1 MLNLV
6 QFEAVSSVAGANSRT
21 FGPLG
26 IPASLPVAR
35 SPAGIC
41 SSFDDDDVVDND
53 DDDAE
58 EGEGGGRKK
67 QA

>member
-6 QFEAVSSVAGANSRT
+6 QPEVVSSVAGTNSRT

-26 IPASLPVAR
+26 IPASLRVAR

-41 SSFDDDDVVDND
+41 SSFDDDDVV
-53 DDDAE
+53 
-58 EGEGGGRKK
+58 GRFFFPN
-67 QA
+67 